1 MFRPH
6 LNTAVN
12 PPCIELTGSLTIA
25 DAAQARQDL
34 LGLLVRLPS
43 GPLHLDAALVEE
55 IDGAGLQL
63 LLATARVLTAG
74 NRSVLWVAI
83 SEPLQR
89 VAQAVGAADASYCC
103 GVPFGQ
109 GVPAC

>member
-34 LGLLVRLPS
+34 LGVIVQLS
-43 GPLHLDAALVEE
+43 GGPLQLDAGQIEE

-63 LLATARVLTAG
+63 LLATTRVLRVG
-74 NRSVLWVAI
+74 DRSVQWVAV
-83 SEPLQR
+83 SEPLRR
-89 VAQAVGAADASYCC
+89 VAKAIGAADDHQCC